1 MRNFKR
7 HLTKNFTLL
16 FIFSFV
22 FAHAQEQEEKRKGFN
37 FSLYKGYAVAGYV
50 DEEAFL
56 NFTGPNIN
64 YSINESTFTLGMLPS
79 LRFRKDRGETTNSF
93 VTPNLGAGLT
103 YSYKVWAIQIPFYY
117 NAKTET
123 QNGQW
128 HVGIGLGLRLDRL

>member
-1 MRNFKR
+1 MENYKIRWV
-7 HLTKNFTLL
+7 KNFTLL
-16 FIFSFV
+16 LVFSFV
-22 FAHAQEQEEKRKGFN
+22 FASAQEQDEKPKGFN

-50 DEEAFL
+50 DEGAFL

-64 YSINESTFTLGMLPS
+64 YSIDESTFTLGMLPS
-79 LRFRKDRGETTNSF
+79 LRFRKDQGETTNSF

-103 YSYKVWAIQIPFYY
+103 YSYKIWAIQIPFYY

-128 HVGIGLGLRLDRL
+128 HVGIGLGLRLDQL